1 MVTLT
6 IHSITRHTTL
16 GTVTLGGRH
25 LAADVYVDAD
35 GGHVELWADGQ
46 PVGDLVV
53 PSAELA
59 EAIRTVQEDE
69 LEEPTLPVVLTELG
83 ELVVIG

>member
-16 GTVTLGGRH
+16 GTVTLGTRR
-25 LAADVYVDAD
+25 LAADVYVDAS
-35 GGHVELWADGQ
+35 GAGHIELWADGE

-59 EAIRTVQEDE
+59 EAIQLLQEDE

-83 ELVVIG
+83 ELVVE